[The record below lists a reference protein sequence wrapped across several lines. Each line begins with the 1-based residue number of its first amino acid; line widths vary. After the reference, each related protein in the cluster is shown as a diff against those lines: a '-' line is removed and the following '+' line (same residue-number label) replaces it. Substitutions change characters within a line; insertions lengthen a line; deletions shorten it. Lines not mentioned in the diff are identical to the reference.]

1 MKYDISPLRD
11 KVKCVLK
18 DKVER
23 ARERQMGYK
32 LLILRVGDN
41 KADISYENSIKKSAE
56 SVGIEVEVSTFAEL
70 VTESEIIAE
79 IKRGN
84 LDDKIGGILLFHP
97 LPKHLD
103 ADSIDSAIDSDK
115 DIDCLSPS
123 NQWKVFTSNGS
134 IYPATAKSA
143 LLIAKDMMDLKG
155 KRVLIINRS
164 MVIGKPLAMMML
176 DENATV
182 TIGHSKTQSIPEL
195 AKGFDLVVYGTGQC
209 QWVDES
215 FVSKDQCIIDCGI
228 AFTEEGKMVGDV
240 NFDRVVDE
248 VNYVTSVPGGVGS
261 LTNLLLLDNMFQHK

>member
-56 SVGIEVEVSTFAEL
+56 GVGIEVEVSTFAEL

-182 TIGHSKTQSIPEL
+182 TIGHSKTESIPEL

-261 LTNLLLLDNMFQHK
+261 LTNLLLLDNMFRHK

>member
-103 ADSIDSAIDSDK
+103 ADTIDSAIDSDK

-228 AFTEEGKMVGDV
+228 AFTEKGKMVGDV

>member
-70 VTESEIIAE
+70 VTGSEIIAE

>member
-56 SVGIEVEVSTFAEL
+56 SVGIEVEVSDFAEL
-70 VTESEIIAE
+70 VTEAEIISE

-103 ADSIDSAIDSDK
+103 ADAIDSTIDSDK

-123 NQWKVFTSNGS
+123 NQWKVFTSNAS

-182 TIGHSKTQSIPEL
+182 TIGHSKTESIPEL

>member
-11 KVKCVLK
+11 KVKYILQ
-18 DKVER
+18 DKVDR
-23 ARERQMGYK
+23 ARERKVGYK

-41 KADISYENSIKKSAE
+41 PADISYENSIKKSAE
-56 SVGIEVEVSTFAEL
+56 SVGIDVEVESFAEL
-70 VTESEIIAE
+70 ATESEIITE

-84 LDDKIGGILLFHP
+84 LDEKIGGILLFHP

-103 ADSIDSAIDSDK
+103 AVAIDSVIDSDK

-123 NQWKVFTSNGS
+123 NQWKVFTSKAS

-182 TIGHSKTQSIPEL
+182 TIGHSKTESIPEL
-195 AKGFDLVVYGTGQC
+195 AKDFDLVVYGTGQGR
-209 QWVDES
+209 WVDES
-215 FVSKDQCIIDCGI
+215 FVTKDQCIIDCGI

-240 NFDRVVDE
+240 DFERVVDAAE
-248 VNYVTSVPGGVGS
+248 YVTSVPGGVGS
-261 LTNLLLLDNMFQHK
+261 LTNLLLLDNMFLHK

>member
-56 SVGIEVEVSTFAEL
+56 SVGIEVEVSDFAEM
-70 VTESEIIAE
+70 VTEAEIISE

-103 ADSIDSAIDSDK
+103 AYGIDSVIDSDK
-115 DIDCLSPS
+115 DIDCLNPS
-123 NQWKVFTSNGS
+123 NQWKVFTSNAS

-182 TIGHSKTQSIPEL
+182 TIGHSKTESIPEL

>member
-103 ADSIDSAIDSDK
+103 ADTIDSAIVSDK

-182 TIGHSKTQSIPEL
+182 TIGHSKTESIPEL

-228 AFTEEGKMVGDV
+228 AFTEEGKMVGDM